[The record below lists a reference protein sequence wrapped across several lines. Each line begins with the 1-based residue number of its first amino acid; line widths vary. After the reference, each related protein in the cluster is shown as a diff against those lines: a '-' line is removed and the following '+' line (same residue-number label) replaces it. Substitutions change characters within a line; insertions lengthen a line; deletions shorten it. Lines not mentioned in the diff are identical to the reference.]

1 LRFIGRGIGHHRAS
15 ALARR
20 GSQNQPERKLLYVA
34 APGIRNYLEHGGHGI
49 LVFDINDGH
58 KFVKRILAGFDT
70 NGVPLNVKGICASAA
85 TARLY
90 VSTLQTLMCS
100 TSYRTSCCGKNHT
113 KAAATAW
120 RFARRETIHLPSLE
134 KEHWHIV
141 DALTATLSRTR
152 RQQRAHNTIVGPVP
166 SRLSRGL
173 EIAAAPCHGHEDSR
187 SRPRDRPVQQFHTA
201 FHDQWPAD
209 AVLCERE

>member
-1 LRFIGRGIGHHRAS
+1 MMAKGQRITAMQPRRLMNLFLRCVSCGRGIGHHRGS

-20 GSQNQPERKLLYVA
+20 GSQNQPNAKLLYVA

-58 KFVKRILAGFDT
+58 KFVKRILSAGFDT

-90 VSTLQTLMCS
+90 VSTLQTLMCFDLVS
-100 TSYRTSCCGKNHT
+100 DKLLWENHT

-120 RFARRETIHLPSLE
+120 RFRPTGNHSPAIAG
-134 KEHWHIV
+134 KG
-141 DALTATLSRTR
+141 AL
-152 RQQRAHNTIVGPVP
+152 AH
-166 SRLSRGL
+166 R
-173 EIAAAPCHGHEDSR
+173 
-187 SRPRDRPVQQFHTA
+187 
-201 FHDQWPAD
+201 
-209 AVLCERE
+209 